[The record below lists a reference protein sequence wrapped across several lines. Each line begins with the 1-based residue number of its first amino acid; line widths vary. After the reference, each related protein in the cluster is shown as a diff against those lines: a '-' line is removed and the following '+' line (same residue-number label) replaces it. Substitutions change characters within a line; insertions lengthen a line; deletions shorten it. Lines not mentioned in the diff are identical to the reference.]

1 MRPVQKVRVIN
12 SKKNRDNKP
21 FVFEMQDPWLT
32 SLVHIQ
38 RQKRFGHFLALL
50 NPLPRPIR
58 VLDVGGEEKFWRQVN
73 AYDLPNVSITLLNLE
88 KTSTTIPSF
97 TAVVGDAR
105 NMSEFMT
112 AEFDVVFSN
121 SVIEHVG
128 DMNDQ
133 RRMAGEVKRVGKRYY
148 VQTPNRYFP
157 IEPHFLLPL
166 FQFYPFRLKV
176 WFFLNFEF
184 LLAGRSIGWRRAGNP
199 QEADLMAR
207 SIRLLSE
214 RELCNLFPG
223 GQIWHEKVLGLTK
236 SLIIYDGWK

>member
-1 MRPVQKVRVIN
+1 MRD
-12 SKKNRDNKP
+12 S
-21 FVFEMQDPWLT
+21 WL
-32 SLVHIQ
+32 SYLVHLQ
-38 RQKRFGHFLALL
+38 RKKRLWHFLALL
-50 NPLPRPIR
+50 NLLPRPIN
-58 VLDVGGEEKFWRQVN
+58 VLDVGGEEKFWRQVD
-73 AYDLPNVSITLLNLE
+73 AFDLPGISITLLNLE
-88 KTSTTIPSF
+88 KTATTISSF
-97 TAVVGDAR
+97 IAIVGDAR
-105 NMSEFMT
+105 DMSELAT

-128 DMNDQ
+128 DVNDQ
-133 RRMAGEVKRVGKRYY
+133 RRMANEIMRVGKRYY

-166 FQFYPFRLKV
+166 FQFYPFCLKA

-184 LLAGRSIGWRRAGNP
+184 LLAGRTIGWRRAVSP

-214 RELCNLFPG
+214 RELCTLFPG

-236 SLIIYDGWK
+236 SLVIYDGWN